1 MSHPV
6 IDAIE
11 QRISANF
18 FDAARPLSDA
28 QIETLTALATRAP
41 TAYNLQ
47 NWRFIAVRTAEAKAR
62 LRTVAWN
69 QPKVTDAAVVFIVC
83 GVLAD
88 PATLAQRLQPSVEA
102 GLMPAG
108 MVQTWVDA
116 ARGQYLEQPQSR
128 RDEAIRTASLG
139 AATLMLAAQGMGLA
153 TGPMTGFDPQGV
165 AREFALRPDEVPA
178 ILVAVGHAAPG
189 NWPQKPRRPLAE
201 VLDFA

>member
-1 MSHPV
+1 MNRPV
-6 IDAIE
+6 LDAIE

-18 FDAARPLSDA
+18 FDASRPLSDA
-28 QIETLTALATRAP
+28 QIEALTALATRAP

-47 NWRFIAVRTAEAKAR
+47 NWRFIAVRTTQAKAR
-62 LRTVAWN
+62 LRAVAWN

-108 MVQTWVDA
+108 MVQAWVDA

-165 AREFALRPDEVPA
+165 AREFRLRPDEVPA